1 MYNLKIKSN
10 KESQIQTFLLQ
21 HRKIF
26 AFYAYSDVH
35 LEKVVTILTLEKKKK
50 SKTDWSKQDKYYIN
64 NTSKYLYKNYAHTW
78 RKFTSIN
85 YQKEYCLRYTSFC
98 KVFKNKIIF

>member
-10 KESQIQTFLLQ
+10 KGSQIQTFLLQ

-50 SKTDWSKQDKYYIN
+50 VKLIGVNKTNIILIILLNIFIKIM
-64 NTSKYLYKNYAHTW
+64 HTLEEN
-78 RKFTSIN
+78 S
-85 YQKEYCLRYTSFC
+85 QA
-98 KVFKNKIIF
+98 KIIKKNIV